1 LILDNN
7 QGKQMKTY
15 DVMVIGSGPGG
26 YVAAIRAAQR
36 GASVAVAEREALGGV
51 CLNVGCIP
59 TKTLIYTAEL
69 YRKLQ
74 HAEDFGLHV
83 QGASFDMKAMVAR
96 KNKVI
101 ATNTGGID
109 ALFKA
114 HGIDVYR
121 GEATIMTPGEI
132 QVGDTTVQARNIII
146 ATGGRPAQL
155 PGLEFN
161 GTTVIGSTA
170 ALELTEL
177 PERICVIGAGA
188 LGSEFACI
196 WNALGAH
203 VTLVEAMPNILPRE
217 DTDLTKRLAAGLK
230 RKGMDVRAGTT
241 VKALTAKGKTV
252 TLELEGA
259 KPGTLEVDLVLVGIG
274 LQCNSEVV
282 TRNPGL
288 GIQIGAR
295 GSIVVDDR
303 METNIPGIYAIGDVT
318 NKTWLAHGASAE
330 GIVAATNATGGNRR
344 IDYRVV
350 PACYFTSPEVASVG
364 LTETKARE
372 AGYTVKTGSFLFA
385 GNGRAHAMGETDGM
399 VKIVGD
405 AATDQLL
412 GMHIMGA
419 EAGEL
424 IAAGAMAM
432 QLEATVD
439 EIAHTIHTHP
449 TLSEAILE
457 AAEDYYGLGIHTRPA
472 KR

>member
-1 LILDNN
+1 M
-7 QGKQMKTY
+7 QKF
-15 DVMVIGSGPGG
+15 DVVVVGSGPGG

-36 GASVAVAEREALGGV
+36 GASVAVVERESLGGV

-69 YRKLQ
+69 YRKMQ
-74 HAEDFGLHV
+74 HAEDLGLKV
-83 QGASFDMKAMVAR
+83 SGAAFDMKAMVAR

-101 ATNTGGID
+101 GTNTGGID

-114 HGIDVYR
+114 HGIEVIR
-121 GEATIMTPGEI
+121 GEGTVVTPGEI
-132 QVGDTTVQARNIII
+132 AVGDTRVRAGSIII

-161 GTTVIGSTA
+161 GTTVIGSTD

-177 PERICVIGAGA
+177 PERIAVIGAGA

-196 WNALGAH
+196 WNALGAK
-203 VTLVEAMPNILPRE
+203 VTLIEAMPYVLPRE
-217 DTDLTKRLAAGLK
+217 DEDLSKRLAAGLK
-230 RKGMDVRAGTT
+230 RKGMDVRTDT
-241 VKALTAKGKTV
+241 KVQTLKHRKDSVHL
-252 TLELEGA
+252 TLEGKGA
-259 KPGTLEVDLVLVGIG
+259 GELEVDLVLVGIG

-282 TRNPGL
+282 TRTPEL
-288 GIQIGAR
+288 GVAIGAR

-318 NKTWLAHGASAE
+318 NKTWLAHGASTE

-350 PACYFTSPEVASVG
+350 PSCNFTSPEVASVG
-364 LTETKARE
+364 LTETQAKA

-385 GNGRAHAMGETDGM
+385 GNGRAHAMGETEGL

-432 QLEATVD
+432 QLEATVE

>member
-1 LILDNN
+1 
-7 QGKQMKTY
+7 MKTY
-15 DVMVIGSGPGG
+15 DVTVIGSGPGG

-36 GASVAVAEREALGGV
+36 GASVAVVEREALGGV

-59 TKTLIYTAEL
+59 TKTLIYSAEL
-69 YRKLQ
+69 FRKMQ
-74 HAEDFGLHV
+74 HAEDFGLKV
-83 QGASFDMKAMVAR
+83 SGAAFDMKAMVAR

-101 ATNTGGID
+101 GTNTGGID

-114 HGIDVYR
+114 HGIDVFY
-121 GEATIMTPGEI
+121 GDATVTSPGAV
-132 QVGDTTVQARNIII
+132 QVGDTTVQTRNIII

-177 PERICVIGAGA
+177 PERIAVLGAGA

-196 WNALGAH
+196 WNALGAQ
-203 VTLVEAMPNILPRE
+203 VTLIEAMPYVLPRE
-217 DTDLTKRLAAGLK
+217 DEDLSKRLAAGLK
-230 RKGMDVRAGTT
+230 RKGIDVRTATK
-241 VKALTAKGKTV
+241 VKELKHLKGGSV
-252 TLELEGA
+252 QLELEGA
-259 KPGTLEVDLVLVGIG
+259 KAGQIEVDLVLVGIG

-282 TRNPGL
+282 TRNPDL
-288 GIQIGAR
+288 GIAIGAR
-295 GSIVVDDR
+295 GSIVVDER

-318 NKTWLAHGASAE
+318 NKTWLAHGASAG
-330 GIVAATNATGGNRR
+330 GIVAATNATGGNRH
-344 IDYRVV
+344 INYRVV
-350 PACYFTSPEVASVG
+350 PSCNFTSPEVASVG
-364 LTETKARE
+364 LTETQAKE
-372 AGYTVKTGSFLFA
+372 AGYKVKTGSFLFA
-385 GNGRAHAMGETDGM
+385 GNGRAHAMGETDGL